1 MTPTPAE
8 DAIAILIDLA
18 QAGEIDPWDVDVIKV
33 IDRFLE
39 QLGLFDDR
47 EIEPQ
52 EADLPQSGQAFLW
65 ASMLVLFKA
74 DSLESLNAPEEDLF
88 LETDELE
95 GGDRQ
100 YRLPLNLEQHIRRRA
115 SAPPPKRRKVT
126 LEELIEQIRHIA
138 VEIGDITPRTR
149 TVQPRQYTRK
159 EALQTI
165 TELAHDENLTGLADR
180 LSQFLVLNRS
190 RLVGQENTRETE
202 DIIEFDRLLEV
213 WADNNSHPEM
223 QETTSDRDNFDR
235 VGVFWALLL
244 LTSQSKVELF
254 QQEFYQDLQVKIIGE
269 A

>member
-1 MTPTPAE
+1 MNQTPAE

-18 QAGEIDPWDVDVIKV
+18 REGEIDPWDVDVIKV

-39 QLGLFDDR
+39 QLGISDNR

-74 DSLESLNAPEEDLF
+74 DSLDSLNAPEEEF
-88 LETDELE
+88 FSETDELE
-95 GGDRQ
+95 SGERQ
-100 YRLPLNLEQHIRRRA
+100 YRLPLNLERHIRRRA

-138 VEIGDITPRTR
+138 VEIEEVKPKARN
-149 TVQPRQYTRK
+149 VQPRQYSRK

-165 TELAHDENLTGLADR
+165 TELAHDENLTELAAQ
-180 LSQFLVLNRS
+180 LSQFLSLNKE
-190 RLVGQENTRETE
+190 RLVVE
-202 DIIEFDRLLEV
+202 DGDEFIEFDRLLTA
-213 WADNNSHPEM
+213 WADNNSHPEL
-223 QETTSDRDNFDR
+223 QEGRSNDKDR

-244 LTSQSKVELF
+244 LTSQSKVELL
-254 QQEFYQDLQVKIIGE
+254 QREFYEDLQIKIIS
-269 A
+269 